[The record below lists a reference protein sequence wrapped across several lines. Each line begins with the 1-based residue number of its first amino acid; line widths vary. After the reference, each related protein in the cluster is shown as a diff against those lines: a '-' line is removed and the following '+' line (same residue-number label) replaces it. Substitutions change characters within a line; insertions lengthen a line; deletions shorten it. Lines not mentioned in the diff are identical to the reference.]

1 MQINQLPVQ
10 MGLQLPVYQQQFCMG
25 FDCDR
30 DWLRPVTQKTVAE
43 AAHWYPF
50 PLESLICWTIE
61 HMECILWL
69 WLPVA
74 VAVAVVVAVAVAVAV
89 AVGVVVVVVVVEWQ
103 THQRHQSSSPNRWC
117 SAPPELWKQ
126 LQLGFEYGEI
136 VNKMPKRNG
145 EITWTWFNHPTC
157 I

>member
-1 MQINQLPVQ
+1 MSLIYIYTYIYILSKQNMQINQLSIQ

-50 PLESLICWTIE
+50 PLESVICWTIE

-74 VAVAVVVAVAVAVAV
+74 VAV
-89 AVGVVVVVVVVEWQ
+89 VVVVVVVE
-103 THQRHQSSSPNRWC
+103 
-117 SAPPELWKQ
+117 
-126 LQLGFEYGEI
+126 
-136 VNKMPKRNG
+136 
-145 EITWTWFNHPTC
+145 
-157 I
+157 